1 MRGQADREP
10 PGLNGVPYLANFALL
25 VEVDQVD
32 GKLHEKRMDRFARA
46 DPESL
51 TWFQPFV
58 LQQACTPLLTGV
70 RDLHG
75 PAQNNIAGLVAHLY
89 FQF

>member
-1 MRGQADREP
+1 M
-10 PGLNGVPYLANFALL
+10 PYLADFALF

-32 GKLHEKRMDRFARA
+32 WKLHEKCMDRFARA
-46 DPESL
+46 DPETL
-51 TWFQPFV
+51 TGLQPFV
-58 LQQACTPLLTGV
+58 LEQACTPLLTSVGH
-70 RDLHG
+70 LYG